1 MLERLRD
8 HPPSVPW
15 DVSHDFWF
23 TTLHRQELTSNTE
36 KLREIL
42 DVLVEAPVEVYLAA
56 HPGLRRA
63 MENLDI
69 PPTGQGALHIVEPL
83 DFPSLVWVL
92 SHCRGVVTDSG
103 GLQKEAYLLK
113 VPCATLRRETE
124 WVETITLGWNRLAW
138 DNPRSLLES
147 YWTTPPE
154 HHEPSLYGDG
164 AAAARALGAMRALQ
178 ETT

>member
-1 MLERLRD
+1 MSDDTPE
-8 HPPSVPW
+8 SSW
-15 DVSHDFWF
+15 DVSQAFWF
-23 TTLHRQELTSNTE
+23 ATLHREELSSTKG
-36 KLREIL
+36 KLSEIL
-42 DVLVEAPVEVYLAA
+42 EVLAEAPVQVYLAA
-56 HPGLRRA
+56 HPRLRHSMA
-63 MENLDI
+63 DMGI
-69 PPTGQGALHIVEPL
+69 PPHGNGALHFVEPL
-83 DFPSLVWVL
+83 AFPSLVWVL

-154 HHEPSLYGDG
+154 HHNPALYGDG
-164 AAAARALGAMRALQ
+164 KASKRALSAMRALH
-178 ETT
+178 ETVQA